1 MPIELSEPTRAG
13 LPVLRQQR
21 IGETAHLAIV
31 RYEQRNRIHNGEP
44 IPNGN
49 RLDGTPKFKQEL
61 VIYGIVMPDT
71 TMEAKLAGEG
81 GVPKPGDQVRLI
93 LKAKGYSDYLEARR
107 QHRCGKLSVGD
118 VLILQTDRA
127 QAYDQSGAPKGPPIT
142 NQAEVEKLPR
152 AVTVGFYGPISLH
165 EGSDKG
171 YIAAAEDAYNAH
183 QSISLE

>member
-31 RYEQRNRIHNGEP
+31 RYEQRNRMINGEP

-71 TMEAKLAGEG
+71 TMQAKLGEDA
-81 GVPKPGDQVRLI
+81 GVPNPGDQVRLI
-93 LKAKGYSDYLEARR
+93 LKAKGFGDYIEARR
-107 QHRCGKLSVGD
+107 QHRGGKLSCGD

-127 QAYDQSGAPKGPPIT
+127 QVYDQSGVPKGPPIT
-142 NQAEVEKLPR
+142 IQAVVDKLPR
-152 AVTVGFYGPISLH
+152 SVAVGFYGPISLH
-165 EGSDKG
+165 EGSDKV
-171 YIAAAEDAYNAH
+171 YIDAAEDAYNAH
-183 QSISLE
+183 LE